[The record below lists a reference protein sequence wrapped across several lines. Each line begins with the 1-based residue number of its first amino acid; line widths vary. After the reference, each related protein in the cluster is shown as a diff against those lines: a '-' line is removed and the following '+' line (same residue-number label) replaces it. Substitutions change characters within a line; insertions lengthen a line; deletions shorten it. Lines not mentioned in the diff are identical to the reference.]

1 MGMTLANKI
10 TVCRILAVPFFIA
23 AILDYSPQEDYHRF
37 IALGIFLFAV
47 ISDLVDGY
55 VARKWKQQTKAGAI
69 LDPLADK
76 ILLIFAFVFLYFIND
91 RLPLVKFPAWLVVW
105 AIGRDVILIF
115 GVTIVSIF
123 QGVFEIKPT
132 KWGKATTFA
141 EVMSVLAVLL
151 QWQFLSIFWYIAL
164 ILIIGSTIDYMRKG
178 IKMLNHGEG
187 L

>member
-1 MGMTLANKI
+1 MTLANKI

-23 AILDYSPQEDYHRF
+23 ALLDYGPGREYNLNV
-37 IALGIFLFAV
+37 ALGIFLFAV

-55 VARKWKQQTKAGAI
+55 VARRWKQKTKAGAI

-91 RLPLVKFPAWLVVW
+91 HLPLVKFPAWLVVW
-105 AIGRDVILIF
+105 AIGRDLILIL
-115 GVTIVSIF
+115 GVTIVSIYH
-123 QGVFEIKPT
+123 GVFEIKPT

-151 QWQFLSIFWYIAL
+151 QWPFLSVFWYVAL
-164 ILIIGSTIDYMRKG
+164 GLIIGSTIDYMRKG
-178 IKMLNHGEG
+178 IKMLNVGEG